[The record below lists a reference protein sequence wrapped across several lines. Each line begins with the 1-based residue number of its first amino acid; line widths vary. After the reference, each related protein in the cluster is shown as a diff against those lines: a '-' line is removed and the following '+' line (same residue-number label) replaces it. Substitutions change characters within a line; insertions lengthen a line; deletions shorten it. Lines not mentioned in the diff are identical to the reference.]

1 MSNLLAQRHDGL
13 VRRNHVGRVILAED
27 ERPDGSA
34 TVRAAGDGP
43 GALHSAIVAVSRAQP
58 LGAGDEALVI
68 GTPDEQ
74 LYIVGVVAPPDAR
87 AGAGVLAAAG
97 GAYATTNSPGEEA
110 DAERLRVYS
119 PRNELLFEYDSASG
133 RALVNVPRGGLA
145 LRTEEGDIELQSAG
159 AVRIQGQEVGLTAER
174 LEVRATH
181 TRWIAD
187 KVETIAE
194 TVMEKVKN
202 AYRSVEHLTQLR
214 TGRMRTLVE
223 ESYQFRS
230 KNAYVKAEKDYKIKA
245 DQIQLG

>member
-1 MSNLLAQRHDGL
+1 MSNLLAQRHDAMTR
-13 VRRNHVGRVILAED
+13 VDHVGRVVLAED
-27 ERPDGSA
+27 ERSDGSA
-34 TVRAAGDGP
+34 TVRPAGDGP
-43 GALHSAIVAVSRAQP
+43 GALHSAIVAVPRAQP
-58 LGAGDEALVI
+58 LRAGDEALII
-68 GTPDEQ
+68 GTPDDQ
-74 LYIVGVVAPPDAR
+74 LYIVGVVAPPNPR
-87 AGAGVLAAAG
+87 AGTGLAAAG
-97 GAYATTNSPGEEA
+97 GAHATTNRQGEDA
-110 DAERLRVYS
+110 DEERLRVYS

-159 AVRIQGQEVGLTAER
+159 AVKIQGQTVGLTAER

-181 TRWIAD
+181 TRWIAE
-187 KVETIAE
+187 KLETIAE
-194 TVMEKVKN
+194 TVMEKAKN
-202 AYRSVEHLTQLR
+202 AYRSVERLTQLR